1 MRQHRLMG
9 WGCAL
14 LLTACSEALP
24 PEIDPGEA
32 QPGQAIQVGG
42 VVMPGLS
49 VQVETKAAKETP
61 AEEVAWLKTPLT
73 EGLDVFYGLR
83 EKFHE
88 KTENAKLRWKGSEGT
103 GGTGEYTFYKAGTET
118 PAQWLGNGSHLFRGV
133 YVPSAVRAVGETAP
147 ADRPWVKD
155 QSPEATTENPT
166 TTNYDHLNHYLAM
179 RANLQI
185 AATLGRIQ
193 LPYHHRLARVLTVVL
208 IDPELS
214 IEEGKTVTLKGYELI
229 EGKDNPASTWIRMD
243 RVDVLDYVSS
253 SPAARAEGAV
263 TMWHPRWTTARNV
276 TPHFFGVVGSLDK
289 DFQKLHDDLL
299 VFRDTKTDDL
309 YFPTTDGWHAMMTTY
324 KACYDKYKDTYP
336 VQAELEAQIKKETGL
351 TCINYKQAPCYDL
364 ILRPTYTSEAMVM
377 YDEAENIDQGDTRK
391 KLAANKNGITYV
403 VELSNNLRYSERIE
417 IDLDAGYQTVVYLRI
432 DREQVDFNQTVAEEW
447 RMVTKADGY
456 YGVNNQHG
464 DRLSIAG
471 GSWQRAYRM
480 DKLDVPITD
489 GSQYNENNVPD
500 HYQKP
505 GETHRDGQ
513 YLSEDSWKT
522 AFFEAT
528 ADNKHHGD
536 YFVLTQDITIDVS
549 KIPANFVFTGHLD
562 GRGHTITLTGTR
574 PSDSGTTGGTTGGG
588 TEEGG
593 TTPGEGGS
601 SSEEGGASS
610 ETGGASA
617 GTGTEGAGT
626 EGSGTTG
633 GSESSGSTGG
643 TGSEGSTEGS
653 GTTGGTEGSG
663 STGSMEGSGSTGG
676 SEAGGTTPGTPT
688 PEPVRYLFDGLN
700 GTYEAEAGTANVH
713 KENNGTLVPL
723 MGYRAELMNV
733 TIKGGHLF
741 NPAATTT
748 KTGYVV
754 GCSDESEQSID
765 RNPGLGGSD

>member
-24 PEIDPGEA
+24 PEIDPGEV
-32 QPGQAIQVGG
+32 QPGQAIKVGG

-49 VQVETKAAKETP
+49 VQVETKASKETA
-61 AEEVAWLKTPLT
+61 AELVPWLKTPLS

-83 EKFHE
+83 EKFLNDN
-88 KTENAKLRWKGSEGT
+88 KNAKLKWVES
-103 GGTGEYTFYKAGTET
+103 GGTGEYTFHYAGTT
-118 PAQWLGNGSHLFRGV
+118 DPAQWRGNGSHLFRGV
-133 YVPSAVRAVGETAP
+133 YVPSAVRATGDTP
-147 ADRPWVKD
+147 PTKRPWVSD
-155 QSPEATTENPT
+155 QSPEATTENSA

-193 LPYHHRLARVLTVVL
+193 LPYSHRLARVLTVVL

-214 IEEGKTVTLKGYELI
+214 KEEGQRVTLKDYDKTK
-229 EGKDNPASTWIRMD
+229 GKYDPTNTSIWMD

-253 SPAARAEGAV
+253 SPTTRGEEAV

-276 TPHFFGVVGSLDK
+276 TPHFFGEVGSLDK

-309 YFPTTDGWHAMMTTY
+309 YFPTTDGWNAMRNTY
-324 KACYDKYKDTYP
+324 KACYDKYQGMP
-336 VQAELEAQIKKETGL
+336 QAELEAQIKKETGL

-377 YDEAENIDQGDTRK
+377 YDEAENIDLGTTRK
-391 KLAANKNGITYV
+391 ELAALTNGITYV
-403 VELSNNLRYSERIE
+403 VELSNGLRYTERID

-432 DREQVDFNQTVAEEW
+432 DRDQVDFNQTVAEEW
-447 RMVTKADGY
+447 RMVTEADGY

-471 GSWQRAYRM
+471 GSWQRAYRVGN
-480 DKLDVPITD
+480 LDVPITD
-489 GSQYNENNVPD
+489 GSKYNENGNPD

-505 GETHRDGQ
+505 EGEQRDGQ
-513 YLSEDSWKT
+513 YLSEDSWTK
-522 AFFEAT
+522 AFFAAT
-528 ADNKHHGD
+528 EGDKHHGD

-549 KIPANFVFTGHLD
+549 AIPENFVFTGHLD

-574 PSDSGTTGGTTGGG
+574 RPSDSGTTGGG

-601 SSEEGGASS
+601 SG

-617 GTGTEGAGT
+617 GTGTEG
-626 EGSGTTG
+626 S
-633 GSESSGSTGG
+633 
-643 TGSEGSTEGS
+643 GSEGS
-653 GTTGGTEGSG
+653 TTGGTEGSG
-663 STGSMEGSGSTGG
+663 STGGGTTGAGSESGSTGSGSTGG
-676 SEAGGTTPGTPT
+676 SESSGTTGGSEGSGSTGGTEEGGTTPSTPT

-700 GTYEAEAGTANVH
+700 GTYEAAAGTANVH
-713 KENNGTLVPL
+713 TENGRLVPL
-723 MGYRAELMNV
+723 KGYRAELMNV

-748 KTGYVV
+748 TGYVV
-754 GCSDESEQSID
+754 GCSDESKQPVD
-765 RNPGLGGSD
+765 RNPGLEGSD